1 MHVKKSELDS
11 VGLVIDDDSEKV
23 NLSRRMTTLLV
34 LISAFGTASRFIAR
48 TFMELYAYIIN
59 SSATAISLITSL
71 RNLIQMA
78 FQSSF
83 GRLSDKLG
91 RKNLIVVGIFGQG
104 ATLLLIPFIRN
115 EWVLV
120 GGIAL
125 FSFFIAC
132 STPAFTA
139 LLGDLTSHKSIAGL
153 LNFVNLVGAIASLIA
168 MISVGGLSNLGETE
182 YQQYSIIL
190 YAAAGL
196 FFITGFVS
204 IFLINP
210 PTEKIEKV
218 SVLSFTPL
226 KENKEF
232 RRFVIIGSI
241 MGFSMSL
248 GWPIFPFVRG
258 EFASAQENTWIWAS
272 FSVFMIITL
281 LVIRPFINKMNRK
294 WVLFIGRVTM
304 FYIPLNLA
312 ITAFWLQEW
321 WHMAIG
327 AAISGFGNS
336 FYMIG
341 ESAYILDQATEKEK
355 GTYTGLFYLFLG
367 VATFLGSLISGVLAD
382 VFIPILGQLQTIG
395 LFLFIIAGIRLV
407 SSFGFL
413 FLPSSK
419 T

>member
-1 MHVKKSELDS
+1 MNVKENESDS
-11 VGLVIDDDSEKV
+11 VVTVTEKDSEKV
-23 NLSRRMTTLLV
+23 VLSKRMKTLLL

-48 TFMELYAYIIN
+48 TFIELYAYVIN
-59 SSATAISLITSL
+59 SSATAISFITSI

-91 RKNLIVVGIFGQG
+91 RKTLIVVGIFGQG
-104 ATLLLIPFIRN
+104 TTLILIPLIRN
-115 EWVLV
+115 GWVLV
-120 GGIAL
+120 AGVAL

-139 LLGDLTSHKSIAGL
+139 LLGDLTTNKSIAGL
-153 LNFVNLVGAIASLIA
+153 LNLVNLVGAIASLIA
-168 MISVGGLSNLGETE
+168 LVSVGGLSNIGETD

-210 PTEKIEKV
+210 STEKLEKI
-218 SVLSFTPL
+218 SVLTFTPL
-226 KENKEF
+226 KKNKEF

-258 EFASAQENTWIWAS
+258 EFATAQENTWIWAS
-272 FSVFMIITL
+272 FSVMMIITL
-281 LVIRPFINKMNRK
+281 LVIKPVINKMNRK

-312 ITAFWLQEW
+312 ITTFWLQEW

-382 VFIPILGQLQTIG
+382 VFIPILGQWTTIG
-395 LFLFIIAGIRLV
+395 LFLFIIAGIRLA

-413 FLPSSK
+413 FLKPSK